1 MKVVAI
7 VGVGMGNPKNIT
19 IEGITYI
26 KNADI
31 IISNERLLQSVKDS
45 LKRDVKIFSNNN
57 TNEIICLVEN
67 EIIAENIS
75 IAILVS
81 GDPGYFSEAE
91 KMLAAFRENPEVDVK
106 CIPGISS
113 ISYFSNKLGISYHN
127 SLSVNLHGEEEKIIQ
142 YVVTHKRVF
151 CISGGDVEKLLG
163 ELIKARADHSL
174 SEDIRIYIGE
184 RLSYS
189 DEKIIYSTLKD
200 IHLYKKEIKEM
211 SSMAVFLF
219 ENDQAVF

>member
-19 IEGITYI
+19 VEGITYI

-31 IISNERLLQSVKDS
+31 IISNERLINSVKDT
-45 LKRDVKIFSNNN
+45 LKNDVKIFCKNN

-81 GDPGYFSEAE
+81 GDTGYFSEAE
-91 KMLAAFRENPEVDVK
+91 KMIESFRENPEVEVK

-113 ISYFSNKLGISYHN
+113 ISYFANKLRISYHN
-127 SLSVNLHGEEEKIIQ
+127 ALSVNLHGEEEKIVQ

-174 SEDIRIYIGE
+174 SDEIRIYIGE

-211 SSMAVFLF
+211 SSLAVFLF
-219 ENDQAVF
+219 ENDEAIF